1 MTDGGNG
8 YRDCIAT
15 TGGCRAAVDIPTG
28 VGIWNLEIEACD
40 ASSTEEAVAQLWA
53 CGPAPGPGTCSIVRE
68 VRTGLAAVP
77 GCARFRADVSP
88 QVTVNNYN
96 YTYFTDVFGTNGA
109 TNVPVHFRG
118 VRIAALRQVSAAPA
132 DRDLQRRS
140 QRTIP
145 TSASSRPLR
154 GP

>member
-1 MTDGGNG
+1 MRFRIAAVVTVLAIPGAARAQEEIAPEPDVWGTSWTSTTTVGAWSFMGPMTDGGNG

-68 VRTGLAAVP
+68 VRTGLADVP
-77 GCARFRADVSP
+77 GCARFRADVYP
-88 QVTVNNYN
+88 
-96 YTYFTDVFGTNGA
+96 
-109 TNVPVHFRG
+109 
-118 VRIAALRQVSAAPA
+118 
-132 DRDLQRRS
+132 RS
-140 QRTIP
+140 R
-145 TSASSRPLR
+145 
-154 GP
+154 